1 MTLELYCKQRIRD
14 LLDQLDDTINDHAHT
29 AYLETEARL
38 CEVARMRHVII
49 DQGTIKDDSNG

>member
-14 LLDQLDDTINDHAHT
+14 LLDQLDDAINDHAHT
-29 AYLETEARL
+29 AYLETEAKL

-49 DQGTIKDDSNG
+49 DQGTLKGASDG